1 MKGTAAITINPQESV
16 SRLIEAFRRDHAAK
30 LPNLNVIALQRRLEQ
45 VYSEVLRGD
54 HLAKTDEALTAESE
68 EVGIDRKDYLD
79 LVNMTAH
86 AATDQPRQSP

>member
-1 MKGTAAITINPQESV
+1 MSLAPQETV
-16 SRLIEAFRRDHAAK
+16 TRLIEAFRRDHAAK
-30 LPNLNVIALQRRLEQ
+30 LPNLNVVALQRRLEQ
-45 VYSEVLRGD
+45 VYAEVLRGE

-68 EVGIDRKDYLD
+68 EVGIERSDYLD